1 MRVKEIS
8 KSETYDLRHRVLRPE
23 APISDCHYPADDI
36 AVHFGVFEQ
45 NRLITIV
52 TAHPENS
59 PLCAG
64 DGQWRIRGMATEP
77 DFQGNGYGSEAL
89 KALLAWGK
97 AKEIPLFWCNA
108 REKAIFFY
116 ESYGFE
122 IISELFE
129 IPGIG
134 PHKVMRV
141 KL

>member
-1 MRVKEIS
+1 MFIKEIS
-8 KSETYDLRHRVLRPE
+8 TAETYDLRHRVLRPSG
-23 APISDCHYPADDI
+23 PLSDVQFPADRL

-45 NRLITIV
+45 ERLVSVV

-64 DGQWRIRGMATEP
+64 EGQWRIRGMATEP
-77 DFQGNGYGSEAL
+77 GLQGNGYGSEAL

-97 AKEIPLFWCNA
+97 AKCIPLFWCNA

-122 IISELFE
+122 IISDLFD
-129 IPGIG
+129 IPGVG
-134 PHKVMRV
+134 PHKVMWV